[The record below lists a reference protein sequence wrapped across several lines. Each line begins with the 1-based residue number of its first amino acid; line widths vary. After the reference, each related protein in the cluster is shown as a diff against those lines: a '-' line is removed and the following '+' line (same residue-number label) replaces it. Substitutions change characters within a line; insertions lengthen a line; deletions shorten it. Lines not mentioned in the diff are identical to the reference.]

1 MNNRGYDHLFKLVI
15 IGNSGVGKSS
25 LLIRYADDKFS
36 ENYISTIGVDFKFKT
51 FQLDGKGLKLQIWD
65 TAGQERFRTITNSYY
80 KGADAIVLVYDTTC
94 LQSFEEIEKSWLDEI
109 YKHAGRNTT
118 ILLIGN
124 KSDLP
129 NKTVSTE
136 RAQVYAKEKLMLF
149 KEASAKTS
157 LGVNQAFEELSRL
170 LIIKKNLEVEE
181 KKLKRNQKK
190 NITKLD
196 FDKKESYETQNEP
209 KENINLW
216 LRPKPKQ
223 EDRIQQQQCN
233 C

>member
-1 MNNRGYDHLFKLVI
+1 MSNRDYDHLFKLVI

-25 LLIRYADDKFS
+25 LLIRFADDTFS

-51 FQLDGKGLKLQIWD
+51 FKLDGKGLKLQIWD

-109 YKHAGRNTT
+109 YKHADKNTT

-149 KEASAKTS
+149 KETSAKTS
-157 LGVNQAFEELSRL
+157 LGVSQAFEELSRL
-170 LIIKKNLEVEE
+170 LIIKKNLTQEE

-190 NITKLD
+190 NTTTAD
-196 FDKKESYETQNEP
+196 FDKKQSYEAQNEP
-209 KENINLW
+209 KDNVNLW
-216 LRPKPKQ
+216 LRPNPKQ
-223 EDRIQQQQCN
+223 EDKKQQQQCN